1 MRVIFPL
8 CLLLA
13 AGCSSLGSFQEEAG
27 EEEEPEVSTTPLLY
41 LENRGLDLLDIVS
54 ARIAVG
60 PGLLAHARAT
70 RWIAAGI
77 GALGK
82 PEPWGGFELKKYGL
96 GWSLREGG
104 LWTERRAEIGIST
117 FYYCDTEAHLLGG
130 NRELFEPES
139 RGMFDIGAEL
149 HFLLVGAAAEVRPD
163 QAIDFVVGLFGYDL
177 LDDDLAPEEPSL
189 EE

>member
-1 MRVIFPL
+1 MSCIRMIFPF

-13 AGCSSLGSFQEEAG
+13 AGCSSNSSFQEET
-27 EEEEPEVSTTPLLY
+27 EEEVAEEAPSAPLLY
-41 LENRGLDLLDIVS
+41 LQNRGLDLLDIAS

-77 GALGK
+77 GELGK

-104 LWTERRAEIGIST
+104 LWTERRAELGIST
-117 FYYCDTEAHLLGG
+117 FYYCETEAHLLGG
-130 NRELFEPES
+130 NRDTFEPES
-139 RGMFDIGAEL
+139 RGMFDFGAEL
-149 HFLLVGAAAEVRPD
+149 HLLLVGAAAEVRPD
-163 QAIDFVVGLFGYDL
+163 QAL
-177 LDDDLAPEEPSL
+177 
-189 EE
+189 